1 MNENQPNFESLRR
14 LMALKRHETPPP
26 GYFNN
31 FSRQVIARIRA
42 GEADAASFSDQT
54 FGSLPWFLR
63 LFQTLETRP
72 AFAGGFASMLCGLL
86 VVGVVLAQR
95 PESVSMAIMQPPAQE
110 AAPLIASA
118 TPPVNKIFIAD
129 NSTNA
134 VVNFPSYPIGST
146 PASVQLAA
154 FPMSGN

>member
-14 LMALKRHETPPP
+14 LMALKRQETPPP

-72 AFAGGFASMLCGLL
+72 AFAGGFATMLCGLL

-95 PESVSMAIMQPPAQE
+95 PESVSLAVMQPPAQE
-110 AAPLIASA
+110 AAPLVASA
-118 TPPVNKIFIAD
+118 TAPVNQFFIAD
-129 NSTNA
+129 NSTNP
-134 VVNFPSYPIGST
+134 VVNFSSYPVGSM
-146 PASVQLAA
+146 PASVQPAA
-154 FPMSGN
+154 FPILGN